1 MGKGKLKRFE
11 ENKHFTNVFQPTID
25 ELKTGYYSL
34 KGKWN
39 EEVFKN
45 EGNIILELGCGKG
58 EYSIGL
64 ATLHT
69 QHNYIGIDI
78 KGARLWR
85 GAKTAVEQN
94 MTNVAFLRTHIGN
107 LPDTFAAN
115 EVAEVWLPCPDP
127 QMKRARKRLT
137 GSFMLN
143 RYQNFLVDGGLVHLK
158 TDSNFMFQYTKAL
171 VEHNNL
177 PLISL
182 NDDIYASDTVK
193 PELQIKTFYEQ
204 QFLSRGISSKYICFR
219 LPHKTIE
226 EPEVEISKDDYRSF
240 GRSK

>member
-1 MGKGKLKRFE
+1 MGKGKLQRFE
-11 ENKHFTNVFQPTID
+11 DNKHFGNVLQPTID
-25 ELKTGYYSL
+25 ELKNGYAL

-64 ATLHT
+64 AALYT

-107 LPDTFAAN
+107 LPDAFAAN

-171 VEHNNL
+171 VEHNKL
-177 PLISL
+177 PLL
-182 NDDIYASDTVK
+182 ALDDDIYASDIVK

-219 LPHKTIE
+219 LPHKNIE
-226 EPEVEISKDDYRSF
+226 ESEVEIPKDDYRSF
-240 GRSK
+240 GRAK